1 MQLGRIRRAEHPGLN
16 GVVETSTD
24 SEVELWRR
32 RTKSSKTP
40 SAKSLVKDAQSQ
52 GLARPVAQEVVDD
65 AISEGVAPEKLKEV
79 VEEAAKVEQEDRK
92 AGQHD

>member
-1 MQLGRIRRAEHPGLN
+1 MAK
-16 GVVETSTD
+16 TD
-24 SEVELWRR
+24 EKQQDTERE
-32 RTKSSKTP
+32 
-40 SAKSLVKDAQSQ
+40 SLVKDAQSQ